1 MRSVQG
7 LYNNIDTLCNDNN
20 ETTSHVSMRISDAP
34 VLEWSAG
41 TMHAVFSELGL
52 KQLQSTIDDKL
63 SNDSYM
69 IFCPTIKD
77 LFDANPQ

>member
-1 MRSVQG
+1 MSSVQG
-7 LYNNIDTLCNDNN
+7 LYNNIDTLCDDSN
-20 ETTSHVSMRISDAP
+20 EITPLVSTHISGAP

-41 TMHAVFSELGL
+41 TMHAVSSELGL

-69 IFCPTIKD
+69 ISCATIKD
-77 LFDANPQ
+77 LFDLNPQ